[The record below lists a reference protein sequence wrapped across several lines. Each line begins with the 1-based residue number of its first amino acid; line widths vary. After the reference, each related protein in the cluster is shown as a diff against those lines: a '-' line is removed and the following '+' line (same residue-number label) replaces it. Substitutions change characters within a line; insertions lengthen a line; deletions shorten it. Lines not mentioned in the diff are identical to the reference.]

1 MKVLLTGGG
10 TAGHVNPAL
19 AIAAALTAHDPNT
32 QICFA
37 ASALPNDKAGDLIPR
52 AGYELRR
59 INIRGL
65 RRPVYSPANLKLPLI
80 MLRSRKEARRLI
92 QEFAPDLI
100 VGTGGYACWP
110 VVSMGAAMGI
120 PTAVHESNALPG
132 KAICQVKKKVDKI
145 LINFPETAEKLG
157 LDPKDPRVVRVGNPY
172 MADFGRVTRQEARKA
187 LGIASDEVYVLS
199 FGGSLG
205 AEHVND
211 AVISLWEELSP
222 LYPRVSFCHAAGKRD
237 YERIKMAAQAKGL
250 DASPRLTLLDYIYDM
265 PLRMAAA
272 DVVISRAGAMS
283 ISELALMKKAAVL
296 IPSPYVAD
304 NHQYKN
310 AMALQNKHAGICVE
324 EHTLEKGALSRAVKT
339 LLEDASKRQSMANA
353 IYEGF
358 AVPKANE
365 AILGELM
372 TLVATKK
379 GE

>member
-1 MKVLLTGGG
+1 
-10 TAGHVNPAL
+10 
-19 AIAAALTAHDPNT
+19 
-32 QICFA
+32 
-37 ASALPNDKAGDLIPR
+37 
-52 AGYELRR
+52 
-59 INIRGL
+59 
-65 RRPVYSPANLKLPLI
+65 
-80 MLRSRKEARRLI
+80 
-92 QEFAPDLI
+92 
-100 VGTGGYACWP
+100 
-110 VVSMGAAMGI
+110 
-120 PTAVHESNALPG
+120 
-132 KAICQVKKKVDKI
+132 
-145 LINFPETAEKLG
+145 
-157 LDPKDPRVVRVGNPY
+157 
-172 MADFGRVTRQEARKA
+172 
-187 LGIASDEVYVLS
+187 
-199 FGGSLG
+199 
-205 AEHVND
+205 
-211 AVISLWEELSP
+211 
-222 LYPRVSFCHAAGKRD
+222 
-237 YERIKMAAQAKGL
+237 
-250 DASPRLTLLDYIYDM
+250 M